1 MNSISL
7 SANPFHESLSF
18 SILMFFM
25 QSSAMEGLLK
35 YLSISLLMASGVPS
49 PDSWIKSV
57 NSKFGY
63 IDNKTKTNHTN
74 VEKIL
79 PGTAGAVIEIEPRAK
94 KTFYITN
101 IVFEDITEKSLETT
115 AGEVENVQ
123 K

>member
-49 PDSWIKSV
+49 AATRPVPLSPIVSFNPPTSV
-57 NSKFGY
+57 T
-63 IDNKTKTNHTN
+63 I
-74 VEKIL
+74 I
-79 PGTAGAVIEIEPRAK
+79 GTYSALCRTPVGK
-94 KTFYITN
+94 Y
-101 IVFEDITEKSLETT
+101 
-115 AGEVENVQ
+115 GEVGS
-123 K
+123 